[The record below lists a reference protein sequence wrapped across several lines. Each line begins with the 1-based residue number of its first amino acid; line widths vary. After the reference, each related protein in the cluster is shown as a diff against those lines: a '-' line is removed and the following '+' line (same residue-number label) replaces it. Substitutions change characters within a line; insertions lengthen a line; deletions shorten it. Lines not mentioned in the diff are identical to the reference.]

1 MTMASQQGIT
11 RELGIGEVVS
21 KTLELYQREFM
32 KYFILFLIVEAI
44 YGLVLTAVQH
54 AIQQVAAAPAL
65 PANPTMQQVTN
76 WLGTYIGP
84 ALATGA
90 ATLLI
95 ALVFYPV
102 IYGSAVKMASDQIKS
117 GHVDIET
124 AVRFGASKLIWM
136 WILGLVVGIIVFIG
150 FVALIIP
157 GIILSI
163 MFVLVLP
170 VLLIENTGVLGTMN
184 RSRELVGHRW
194 LKTFG
199 TFLVFVIVIGIAAAI
214 AGAISRPFGFAST
227 EVSSIL
233 SALYLPIVPIALTVY
248 YYSNL
253 ARIAPVPAGQAPMA
267 QATVIQEGMKFCP
280 NCGTKLLPSAT
291 FCSNCGAKQPA

>member
-253 ARIAPVPAGQAPMA
+253 ARIAPVQPGQAPMA

-291 FCSNCGAKQPA
+291 FCPNCGAKQPA